1 MFVDFKSDQEC
12 AVHSLLTVWQHVCC
26 EDSGVQNLLVIAE
39 IQSIQSIQEEEIRNR
54 LDELTLDEAICCFVC
69 SPQSKGLKLFTT
81 ITTWKERPPS
91 LSRWIL
97 WSISSQLPT
106 PTTLHKLCGCRVV
119 KMLQTWTYL
128 DRIKSGRW
136 TFTPLRGKT
145 CTHTRGKEYKP
156 TRMPCQKSHML
167 SVQFLCTMRHFLW
180 WQTWK
185 SSKETLSRLFGGSAY
200 KNMAFAV
207 GKHEHKKHL
216 EQFGFPRFHN
226 RRMQLFWTQFMQ
238 FSGPSSASARGCCT
252 LQRFSKIAK
261 ISSPELKLTC
271 CWCRLDRHA
280 LLHLVWV
287 ELLQAS

>member
-26 EDSGVQNLLVIAE
+26 EDSGIQNLLVIAE

-69 SPQSKGLKLFTT
+69 SPQSKGLKLFTR
-81 ITTWKERPPS
+81 ITTWKERWPPS
-91 LSRWIL
+91 RSRWIL

-145 CTHTRGKEYKP
+145 CTHTGERIQANKNALPK
-156 TRMPCQKSHML
+156 KSHAFCPILM
-167 SVQFLCTMRHFLW
+167 CDAA
-180 WQTWK
+180 
-185 SSKETLSRLFGGSAY
+185 LFVVTNV
-200 KNMAFAV
+200 KI
-207 GKHEHKKHL
+207 
-216 EQFGFPRFHN
+216 EQRN
-226 RRMQLFWTQFMQ
+226 
-238 FSGPSSASARGCCT
+238 A
-252 LQRFSKIAK
+252 I
-261 ISSPELKLTC
+261 
-271 CWCRLDRHA
+271 
-280 LLHLVWV
+280 
-287 ELLQAS
+287 